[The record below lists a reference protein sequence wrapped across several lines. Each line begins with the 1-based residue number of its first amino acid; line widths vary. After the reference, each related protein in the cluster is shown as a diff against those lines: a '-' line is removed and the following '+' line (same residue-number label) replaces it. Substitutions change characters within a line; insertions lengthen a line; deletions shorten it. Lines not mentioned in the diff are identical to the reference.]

1 MFGDLF
7 YSSDDSVEAAPTE
20 ETPGYVPPIVFWPA
34 SSVCAVAL
42 DDVATAELA
51 PSTVLRAGGVA
62 VVLAQSGDALANK
75 GGVCWGAARGLCA
88 LLADV
93 PGVDFAGK
101 VTKWRSPLS
110 NVYDA
115 HARCFV
121 DDVCSLT
128 QSICS

>member
-93 PGVDFAGK
+93 HGVDFAGK
-101 VTKWRSPLS
+101 VILS
-110 NVYDA
+110 G
-115 HARCFV
+115 V
-121 DDVCSLT
+121 DH
-128 QSICS
+128 